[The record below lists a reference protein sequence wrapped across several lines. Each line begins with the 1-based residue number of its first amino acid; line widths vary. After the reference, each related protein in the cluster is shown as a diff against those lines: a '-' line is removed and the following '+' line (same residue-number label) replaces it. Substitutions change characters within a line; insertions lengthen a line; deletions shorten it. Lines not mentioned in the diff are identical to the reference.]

1 MSVMKGL
8 YCGGFLMLF
17 ITVNV
22 LKHTEAGKVGNIETI
37 YVHASTAWP
46 EILVGIKF
54 GRVGPNC
61 DYK

>member
-1 MSVMKGL
+1 
-8 YCGGFLMLF
+8 MLF